1 MFSCN
6 VTLAFYLS
14 SSESSLAGVLWVMD
28 IMEMGSECCNKEW
41 NCRTIPGNYPPNAQ
55 RGNSWFTANYTASS
69 QPRSSARRGCRQK
82 FISSE
87 TNIIASII
95 VYPPRSILEICLCT
109 YFQLLVH
116 CSITNSKRIQLL
128 SAICDFSPILK
139 FNADH
144 KFGRIYMYCL
154 LFGKTSVQDS
164 EIQKYSMLHT

>member
-1 MFSCN
+1 MNAATRSE
-6 VTLAFYLS
+6 TAEQYL
-14 SSESSLAGVLWVMD
+14 GTTHQMP
-28 IMEMGSECCNKEW
+28 KEAILGLQLTIQPLPSRGHRHAEAADR
-41 NCRTIPGNYPPNAQ
+41 NC
-55 RGNSWFTANYTASS
+55 
-69 QPRSSARRGCRQK
+69 